1 MNFNSNVFISTQCQE
16 LTSWVGACA
25 WFDAIISRTTQ
36 AMGHHK
42 LKNTLPILIFGNAYF
57 QAAIQ
62 KSIHEESIISEKNT
76 V

>member
-1 MNFNSNVFISTQCQE
+1 MLELAILGWNPAVSDFRQSFI
-16 LTSWVGACA
+16 
-25 WFDAIISRTTQ
+25 RTMQ
-36 AMGHHK
+36 VVGHHK
-42 LKNTLPILIFGNAYF
+42 LKNTIFILIFGNAYF